1 MATEDGDLGAD
12 EGFGTSVPSVPLG
25 GLQTPPNVQRLR
37 RRYLDWVETKR
48 AEREE
53 ARESDHYY
61 HADQWTTADRE
72 ILKGR
77 KQPVVTYN
85 RIARKIDGVVGVIIR
100 LRQDPKAFPRTPQHA
115 EGAEI
120 GTAALR
126 YALDNADWENTD
138 PEAARYAA
146 TRGIGCVAL
155 ELEKLPDGDTDIKI
169 ELVEEGFFY
178 DPRSV
183 RADFDDSRDFGI
195 AKWIGLDEAQ
205 EMFPDQTDVLAD
217 LVSSSGGTESGLE
230 ESDREHAW
238 INIRRKR
245 IRLIEHWYRHHG
257 EWKFCFYVNDTI
269 LMAGTSPFVDS
280 EGRTFPRF
288 IPFSAYVDHDG
299 DRYGFVRNL
308 KGPQD
313 ELNMRHS
320 KGLHILN
327 TRRIIADKGAVDDVE
342 RARKEAARADGY
354 IEKNQNKD
362 FEFDDSAKY
371 ADLQGHLQMLKKA
384 EETIEA
390 FGPNSSLI
398 GQGGENQSGRAIALL
413 QQAGIA
419 ELGPFLRAYRAWKIR
434 VYRAVWCIIQ
444 AHWTAEKW
452 IRVTDDENVAQFI
465 QLNALTTDEYGE
477 VAMENYLGD
486 LDVDI
491 VLDEGKDVTTTTAD
505 TFDLLQSLAAAGAQI
520 PPEVVIEMSDLPQSM
535 KQRIAAM
542 LRPPPPE
549 PEPEPPEPTPEE
561 QMAAQL
567 ELAETDAKT
576 EKLRAEAEKTR
587 TDTRMNIMEAA
598 ARAPEAQVTLPG
610 LM

>member
-1 MATEDGDLGAD
+1 MATDDGDLG
-12 EGFGTSVPSVPLG
+12 EEPGTVVVDA
-25 GLQTPPNVQRLR
+25 TATPNVARLK

-61 HADQWTTADRE
+61 HADQWTSSDRE

-100 LRQDPKAFPRTPQHA
+100 LRQDPKAFPRTPKHA
-115 EGAEI
+115 EGADI

-126 YALDNADWENTD
+126 YALDNADWEDTD
-138 PEAARYAA
+138 PEAARCAA
-146 TRGIGCVAL
+146 TKGIGCVAL
-155 ELEKLPDGDTDIKI
+155 ELEQSPNGDVDIRVD
-169 ELVEEGFFY
+169 LVEDGFFY

-183 RADFDDSRDFGI
+183 RGDFSDSRDFGV
-195 AKWIGLDEAQ
+195 AKWIGLDQAQ
-205 EMFPDQTDVLAD
+205 EMFPSQSEALAD
-217 LVSSSGGTESGLE
+217 LVSSSGGTDAGLE

-245 IRLIEHWYRHHG
+245 LRLVEHWYKLHG
-257 EWKFCFYVNDTI
+257 KWQFCFYVSDTV
-269 LMAGTSPFVDS
+269 LMAGVSPFVD
-280 EGRTFPRF
+280 GRGNTFPRF

-327 TRRIIADKGAVDDVE
+327 TRRIVADKGAVDDVE
-342 RARKEAARADGY
+342 RARKEAARPDGY
-354 IEKNQNKD
+354 IEKNANKD

-371 ADLQGHLQMLKKA
+371 ADLQGHLRMLEKA
-384 EETIEA
+384 EETIEN
-390 FGPNSSLI
+390 FGPNSSLV

-434 VYRAVWCIIQ
+434 VYRAVWSAIQ
-444 AHWTAEKW
+444 QHWTNEKW
-452 IRVTDDENVAQFI
+452 IRVTDDEKVAQFI
-465 QLNALTTDEYGE
+465 QINELGLDESGE
-477 VAMENYLGD
+477 PVISNYLGD

-491 VLDEGKDVTTTTAD
+491 ILDEGPDVTSTTAD

-520 PPEVVIEMSDLPQSM
+520 PPEVVIEMSSLPQAM
-535 KQRIAAM
+535 KQRIAEM

-549 PEPEPPEPTPEE
+549 PEPGPPPPDPVEE
-561 QMAAQL
+561 MGRRLSLSERAAKTQKT
-567 ELAETDAKT
+567 EAETDKI
-576 EKLRAEAEKTR
+576 RA
-587 TDTRMNIMEAA
+587 DTQINIMDAA
-598 ARAPEAQVTLPG
+598 AGMVQSPMVPG
-610 LM
+610 M